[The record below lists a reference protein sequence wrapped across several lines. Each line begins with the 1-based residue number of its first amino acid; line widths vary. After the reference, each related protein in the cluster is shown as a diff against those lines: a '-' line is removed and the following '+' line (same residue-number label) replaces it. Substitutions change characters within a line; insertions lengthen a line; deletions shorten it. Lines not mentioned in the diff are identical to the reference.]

1 MENNARV
8 ATPTTISGNTSGSMM
23 APMDSRMPLKR
34 APREVPKAARVAMAV
49 AARLAQTAISRLLP
63 AAWRSAWL
71 AKAARYQS
79 RLKPVHTV
87 ADWLALKEN
96 TTSTTMGAYRYR

>member
-1 MENNARV
+1 MENSARV
-8 ATPTTISGNTSGSMM
+8 ATPTTISGSTSGSMI
-23 APMDSRMPLKR
+23 APMDRRRPLNL
-34 APREVPKAARVAMAV
+34 APREVPSAARVAIAV
-49 AARLAQTAISRLLP
+49 AITLAHTAISRLLP

-87 ADWLALKEN
+87 ADWLALNES
-96 TTSTTMGAYRYR
+96 TTSTTMGA